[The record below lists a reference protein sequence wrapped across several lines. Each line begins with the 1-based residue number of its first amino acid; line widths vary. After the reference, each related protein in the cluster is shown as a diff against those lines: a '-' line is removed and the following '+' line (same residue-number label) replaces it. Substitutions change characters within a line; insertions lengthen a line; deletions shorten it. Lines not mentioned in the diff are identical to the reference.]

1 MNILMRNFYKIIV
14 PISIFLIGMF
24 FYCSMDHGLGP
35 IPVIKGKVFLK
46 GKRPD
51 IAGELIT
58 VVAPDFP
65 PQKWTD
71 IIRTTPLNI
80 SPDYDKT
87 NRDTL
92 EWELP
97 LPTGSYDVVAILWKK
112 HDEEWSFE
120 TVSNV
125 LGVYNKP
132 NEFKPAVV
140 DIPPGIMV
148 VDSIDMKADFGMI
161 RYGSYVKGTIT
172 YKGDFRDDTAMI
184 ILAAFPMKPER
195 VIDYLYAMGWDLT
208 VPTIEK
214 AYPLHYVLNI
224 SSGYIK
230 YVAVFWKGTNGGPYD
245 FKKIGE
251 YMLQNDPP
259 LFPGAWQPDGIWVSE
274 GDTLTDKFYNASN
287 GIDSTR
293 IQIDILADF
302 SRTY

>member
-1 MNILMRNFYKIIV
+1 MNRYMKNLVKFTIPLSLV
-14 PISIFLIGMF
+14 LTGMF

-35 IPVIKGKVFLK
+35 IPVIKGKIFLK

-71 IIRTTPLNI
+71 IIRTTPLDI

-87 NRDTL
+87 NRDTID
-92 EWELP
+92 WELP
-97 LPTGSYDVVAILWKK
+97 LPTGTYDVVAILWKK
-112 HDEEWSFE
+112 HNEEWSFE
-120 TVSNV
+120 TVSNI

-140 DIPPGIMV
+140 DVAPGIMV
-148 VDSIDMKADFGMI
+148 VDSIDMRADFGMI
-161 RYGSYVKGTIT
+161 RYGSFVKGKIT
-172 YKGDFRDDTAMI
+172 YQGDFRDDTAMI

-208 VPTIEK
+208 VPIIEK
-214 AYPLHYVLNI
+214 AYPLHYALNI

-230 YVAVFWKGTNGGPYD
+230 YVAVFWKGKNGGPYD

-287 GIDSTR
+287 GIDSTN
-293 IQIDILADF
+293 INIDIVADF
-302 SRTY
+302 NRTY